1 MNYVEFITGKFTG
14 KTVHIVGSGPSL
26 TGFDYRR
33 LSGKTIIPVNH
44 AYKKVSG
51 YAFKVAIDANFFNR
65 EDAEAIGRGL
75 TLSPAHAAKGP
86 GVINFRMASHF
97 STEPGP
103 VYAYGSSGLA
113 ALSMALQGDAA
124 RVVLWGLDYTFINGR
139 HHATQGEFLHSQG
152 EGREHIFSAQASK
165 FAVFPAEKIVNASA
179 GSAIT
184 YFQKVSIEDALKY

>member
-26 TGFDYRR
+26 TGFDYRK
-33 LSGKTIIPVNH
+33 LSGRTIIPVNH
-44 AYKKVSG
+44 AYKKVPG

-97 STEPGP
+97 SAEPGP

-113 ALSMALQGDAA
+113 TVTIALQGGAE
-124 RVVLWGLDYTFINGR
+124 RVILWGLDYCFLDGR
-139 HHATQGEFLHSQG
+139 HHATQGEFKHSQG

-165 FAVFPAEKIVNASA
+165 FAVFPAEKILNASQA
-179 GSAIT
+179 SRIT
-184 YFQKVSIEDALKY
+184 YFQKVTIDEAIKY